1 MLVIGIIEG
10 KIIIDYLIEI
20 VLSVDGDKV
29 FDVFCDLIWIVV
41 VEWYGV
47 NGNIVI
53 GFVKGFGFKWGV
65 IVLIVCYDYYNIVVV
80 GVDYVDMVIV
90 VNCLSE
96 IEGGFVVV
104 QDGQVMVEFVLFV
117 VGLML
122 LDLFEIVCD
131 QLIDLWVVV

>member
-1 MLVIGIIEG
+1 MVFDVCDIVLLVGWVLVKVLIVYVIDFWYGGNNFDMLVIGIIEG

-104 QDGQVMVEFVLFV
+104 
-117 VGLML
+117 
-122 LDLFEIVCD
+122 
-131 QLIDLWVVV
+131 